1 MTNKSITQQAATDE
15 STSDPILSKAIKTLD
30 VVITGF
36 LESSADQSDQAST
49 QEQMRA
55 AWTVIKSRLDLPTIN
70 SAWTVLTEEPGTIG
84 VLYDPHELANLLEYV
99 DHDNTADMD
108 ALTAWCE
115 QESDYLRDAM
125 CNVIY
130 SNLPGRSDIDE
141 ALAKQLLE

>member
-1 MTNKSITQQAATDE
+1 MTNTLITQQAVIDG
-15 STSDPILSKAIKTLD
+15 SISDPALSKAINTMD
-30 VVITGF
+30 VVVAGF
-36 LESSADQSDQAST
+36 PERCADETDQEPT

-55 AWTVIKSRLDLPTIN
+55 AWTVIRSRLDLPTIN
-70 SAWTVLTEEPGTIG
+70 SAWTVLSEEPGTIG
-84 VLYDPHELANLLEYV
+84 VLYDPHELANLLDYV
-99 DHDNTADMD
+99 DHNNTADLD

-130 SNLPGRSDIDE
+130 SNLPGRGDIDE

>member
-1 MTNKSITQQAATDE
+1 MTNTLITQQAVIDG
-15 STSDPILSKAIKTLD
+15 SMSDPALSKAIKTLD

-36 LESSADQSDQAST
+36 LESCADETDQEPT

-55 AWTVIKSRLDLPTIN
+55 AWTVIRSRLDLPTIN

-84 VLYDPHELANLLEYV
+84 VLYDPHELANLLDYV

-130 SNLPGRSDIDE
+130 SNLPGRRDIDE

>member
-1 MTNKSITQQAATDE
+1 MTNTSIIRQAAADG
-15 STSDPILSKAIKTLD
+15 STSDPTLSKAIKTLD
-30 VVITGF
+30 AVVTGF
-36 LESSADQSDQAST
+36 LESCVEYPDQVPT
-49 QEQMRA
+49 KEQIRA

-84 VLYDPHELANLLEYV
+84 VLYDPHELANLLDYV
-99 DHDNTADMD
+99 DHNSTADMD
-108 ALTAWCE
+108 ALTAWCV

-130 SNLPGRSDIDE
+130 SNLPGRRDIDE

>member
-1 MTNKSITQQAATDE
+1 MTNTLITQQAVIDG
-15 STSDPILSKAIKTLD
+15 SISDPALSKAINTMD
-30 VVITGF
+30 VVVAGF
-36 LESSADQSDQAST
+36 PERCADETDQAST

-55 AWTVIKSRLDLPTIN
+55 AWTVIRSRLDLPTIN

-84 VLYDPHELANLLEYV
+84 VLYDPHELANLLDYV

-130 SNLPGRSDIDE
+130 SNLPGRGDIDE